1 MCKSFLKLGK
11 ESRSLSYDAMT
22 SHVSIVF
29 ARYMMLSLEQR
40 RNVDKRSIG
49 ELFFLA
55 YDELQDL
62 RYLDA
67 LVLLLKELVA
77 TVKGKTIFME
87 KELDRILDLFLE
99 NLPHLWNKCLKQC
112 A

>member
-1 MCKSFLKLGK
+1 
-11 ESRSLSYDAMT
+11 
-22 SHVSIVF
+22 
-29 ARYMMLSLEQR
+29 MLSLEQR

-77 TVKGKTIFME
+77 TVKRKTIFME

-99 NLPHLWNKCLKQC
+99 NLPRLWNKCLKQC